1 MTGSVGSV
9 GITGLTLG
17 GGYGPLI
24 GRFGLA
30 LDNLLAA
37 EVVLADGRI
46 VTAMPG
52 REEELFWALRGGG
65 GNFGVAT
72 EMHIQLHH
80 LSSVRSG
87 MLIYPFAEAKAVL
100 ERYADVVN
108 SAPDGLTAQVGF
120 VAGADGAPVVL
131 VVPTWCG
138 SPVDGEAQVAPFLK
152 LGTLLAG
159 AVETRSYAASLTAFD
174 SYIVNGQPVFM
185 QTCSVPALDSISI
198 DAFIQAMQTA
208 VSPGCAIFTH
218 EFKGAAAR
226 IPAEATAFG
235 VRCDHVLVEILATF
249 PNRGDDLEQ
258 QRHRSG
264 REELF
269 GRLMQW
275 RFLGDIPTSLARVSP
290 TAH

>member
-120 VAGADGAPVVL
+120 VAGAPVVL

-185 QTCSVPALDSISI
+185 QTYSVPALDSISI

-208 VSPGCAIFTH
+208 VSPGCAISPMSSKARPRGYRRKRQPSACVAIMCWSRSSQHFPI
-218 EFKGAAAR
+218 GATTSSGSA
-226 IPAEATAFG
+226 IG
-235 VRCDHVLVEILATF
+235 
-249 PNRGDDLEQ
+249 
-258 QRHRSG
+258 SG